1 MYKQRH
7 FHLPLSLFTFMTG
20 HLDLVCGLG
29 ARGLSQLNHQSFR
42 APMHISKPHLDG
54 DTLVVNVVNPTAG
67 LFEGDEVSCKAQ
79 VETGARLLLTSP
91 SATRAHC
98 MAGSGEARLTQH
110 FSVEKN
116 GWLEV
121 WPELFIPQ
129 AGTRYSQR
137 TRVDLDEGGGFLFF
151 ETLAPGRV
159 ASGEAFQFQYL
170 DWETDIFYA
179 GEHVVREK
187 YRISPSSLQAM
198 TKQFPTGYYASVFL
212 FHPKITAGSS
222 CWETIGA
229 LHEESAWVGHSG
241 LSRAGWCVK
250 ILASGSVPFR
260 NALRVVRQACYGAM
274 GCGMPSPRR
283 N

>member
-1 MYKQRH
+1 
-7 FHLPLSLFTFMTG
+7 MTG
-20 HLDLVCGLG
+20 HLDLICGLG
-29 ARGLSQLNHQSFR
+29 AKGFSQLNHQSFR
-42 APMHISKPHLDG
+42 APMHLSKPHFDG
-54 DTLVVNVVNPTAG
+54 ETLVVNVVNPTAG
-67 LFEGDEVSCKAQ
+67 LFEGDEVSCKVR
-79 VETGARLLLTSP
+79 VESGARLLLTSP

-129 AGTRYSQR
+129 AGTRYSQK
-137 TRVDLDEGGGFLFF
+137 TRVDLDEGGGLLFF

-159 ASGEAFQFQYL
+159 ASGEAFEFQYL
-170 DWETDIFYA
+170 DWETDIFYG
-179 GEHVVREK
+179 GEKVVREK
-187 YRISPSSLQAM
+187 YKISPSSLHAV

-212 FHPKITAGSS
+212 FHPRITADSG
-222 CWETIGA
+222 CWKAIDA
-229 LHEESAWVGHSG
+229 LHDESTWVGHSE

-250 ILASGSVPFR
+250 ILASESVRFR
-260 NALRVVRQACYGAM
+260 KVLKVVRQSCYAAM
-274 GCGMPSPRR
+274 GCEMPSPRR

>member
-1 MYKQRH
+1 MI
-7 FHLPLSLFTFMTG
+7 G
-20 HLDLVCGLG
+20 HLELVCGLDT
-29 ARGLSQLNHQSFR
+29 RGLSQLKHQSFR
-42 APMHISKPHLDG
+42 APMHLSKPHFDG

-67 LFEGDEVSCKAQ
+67 LFEGDEVSCKVR

-110 FSVEKN
+110 FSVEKD

-129 AGTRYSQR
+129 AGTRYSQK
-137 TRVDLDEGGGFLFF
+137 TRVDLEEGSGFLFF

-159 ASGEAFQFQYL
+159 ASGEAFAFEYL

-179 GEHVVREK
+179 GEKVVREK
-187 YRISPSSLQAM
+187 YNISPSRLQAVRSR
-198 TKQFPTGYYASVFL
+198 FPTGYYASVFL
-212 FHPKITAGSS
+212 FHPKITTESN
-222 CWETIGA
+222 CWKTIGA
-229 LHEESAWVGHSG
+229 LHDKSTWVGHSG
-241 LSRAGWCVK
+241 LSRAGWCIK
-250 ILASGSVPFR
+250 ILASESMGFR
-260 NALRVVRQACYGAM
+260 KALHAVRQSCYEAM
-274 GCGMPSPRR
+274 ERGMPSPRR